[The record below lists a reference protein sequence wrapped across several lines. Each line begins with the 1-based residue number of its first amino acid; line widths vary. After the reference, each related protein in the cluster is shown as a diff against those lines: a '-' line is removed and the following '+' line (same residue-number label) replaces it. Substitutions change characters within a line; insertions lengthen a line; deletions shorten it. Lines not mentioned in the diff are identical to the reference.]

1 MKKLLSIIG
10 ALAVSLTVF
19 AGTARADNSFQLHLE
34 PGIAQP
40 LTAPQSDIYQTGMVL
55 GAKGMF
61 AVRPYLTVGPSISA
75 MYLPR
80 AIDNG
85 QNAGTIWQFA
95 GSVRLQTD
103 RRTSNRDPLFHY
115 FNPWIDMD
123 LGAAQTGNLT
133 RPVWDLGVGAETP
146 LDQNH
151 IVWMGPFVRFTHI
164 FQTSDTQDTSLLDPR
179 DVNILQVGMS
189 FSFDTPTHRKVVTE
203 QVVVEKEVKVPCP
216 PTQVVVLAPPPPA
229 PKAEKLAITEKVYFD
244 FDKSSLRW
252 ESRDKLD
259 AIVAQ
264 INAHPSVT
272 LKVEGHASSDGNKLH
287 NVQLSGERTAAVVT
301 YLIKHGVNPSR
312 LTGVA
317 LGIDHP
323 AAPNSSKEGRERNRR
338 VEFVVTFTS
347 VDNK

>member
-1 MKKLLSIIG
+1 MKKLLSIVSVV
-10 ALAVSLTVF
+10 AVSLTAF

-34 PGIAQP
+34 PGFAQP

-61 AVRPYLTVGPSISA
+61 AIQPYLTVGPSISA

-80 AIDNG
+80 AVDNG
-85 QNAGTIWQFA
+85 QNAGTVWQFA

-103 RRTSNRDPLFHY
+103 RRVSNSDPLFHD

-133 RPVWDLGVGAETP
+133 RPVWDLGVGAEAP

-151 IVWMGPFVRFTHI
+151 IVWMGPFLRYTHI
-164 FQTSDTQDTSLLDPR
+164 FQTSDTQDSYLLDPR
-179 DVNILQVGMS
+179 DVNVLQAGLS

-203 QVVVEKEVKVPCP
+203 QVVVEKEVKAPCP
-216 PTQVVVLAPPPPA
+216 PTQLVMLTL
-229 PKAEKLAITEKVYFD
+229 PKRFAITEKVYFD
-244 FDKSSLRW
+244 FDRSSLRW

-259 AIVAQ
+259 SIVAR
-264 INAHPSVT
+264 INSHPNVT
-272 LKVEGHASSDGNKLH
+272 LRVEGHASSDGNKLH
-287 NVQLSGERTAAVVT
+287 NVKLSGERTAAVVQ
-301 YLIKHGVNPSR
+301 YLVQHGVNPSR

-323 AAPNSSKEGRERNRR
+323 AAPNTSKEGRERNRR
-338 VEFVVTFTS
+338 VEFVVTLTS